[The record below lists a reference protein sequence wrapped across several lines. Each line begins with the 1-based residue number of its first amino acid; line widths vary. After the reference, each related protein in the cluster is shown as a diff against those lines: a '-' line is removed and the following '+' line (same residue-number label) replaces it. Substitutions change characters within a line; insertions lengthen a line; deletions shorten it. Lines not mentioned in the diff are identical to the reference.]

1 MIQRQRRSEIHLVK
15 TITVSLVVGFVIAA
29 CSSTTSIKKT
39 GNDVTDVVLQTADKL
54 RGSPYCAN
62 GQTPDCFDC
71 SGFVFYC
78 FAAARITVP
87 RTSSELFTS
96 GRAVQKSALAP
107 GDLVFFN
114 TSGSGVSHVGI
125 FIGDNAFIHS
135 STTSGVIITQMSD
148 RYWSSRYIGARRL
161 L

>member
-1 MIQRQRRSEIHLVK
+1 MMIRKQLRSEIHLAKAVAVSIVISCV
-15 TITVSLVVGFVIAA
+15 ITA
-29 CSSTTSIKKT
+29 CSSTTSIRKT
-39 GNDVTDVVLQTADKL
+39 GNDVTDKVLQTADQLK
-54 RGSPYCAN
+54 GSPYCLN

-78 FAAARITVP
+78 FAAAQIIVP
-87 RTSSELFTS
+87 RTSSELFSS
-96 GRAVQKSALAP
+96 GNAVQPSALAP

-114 TSGSGVSHVGI
+114 TSGKGVSHVGI

-161 L
+161 